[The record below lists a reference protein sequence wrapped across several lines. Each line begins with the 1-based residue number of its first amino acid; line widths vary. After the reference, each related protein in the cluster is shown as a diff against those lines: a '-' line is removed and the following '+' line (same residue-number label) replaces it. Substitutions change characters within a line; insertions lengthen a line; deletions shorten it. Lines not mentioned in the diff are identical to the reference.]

1 MARLTRSR
9 PPRLNS
15 KVHRSTGFSLL
26 EMLVSVLILTVLM
39 TAVFTFMAQVQKRF
53 QGNAVSSESNQSAR
67 AALELMTQEIGQA
80 GLNPNFT
87 QNKTFAAPSTTLN
100 SQPVAS
106 AAPQAVTLNDICQ
119 IFPGDWLAVDSGVSF
134 ELVQVVSTTPLSG
147 SNCAAPHTV
156 GGTVTAIFEQ
166 DHCQSGSSGC
176 TVPEIAGSPWPPPV
190 ASYKQPYPS
199 GILQGTGTSDDKT
212 LEFLGDVNGDG
223 VLNYV
228 VYSLHAPAGAPTM
241 TINGTTYTLYT
252 LYRSITPVTFA
263 AGAQNNPASPLVQ
276 NVLYNAAN
284 QHGPTGQPIFAYPVT
299 VTVGVVPNVMTVV
312 GTVVVNLSIAVNPK
326 SMEAGQNT
334 WYTMATEI
342 RPLNLSGAIAVNNSG
357 GGRLLPKQ
365 PAGLPMTN
373 PANYYQ

>member
-1 MARLTRSR
+1 MQRQTRSR
-9 PPRLNS
+9 SPG
-15 KVHRSTGFSLL
+15 RSISETRGLAGFSLL

-39 TAVFTFMAQVQKRF
+39 SAVFAFMAQVQKRF

-87 QNKTFAAPSTTLN
+87 QNKVFATPPTMANAVP
-100 SQPVAS
+100 QPVA
-106 AAPQAVTLNDICQ
+106 LNDICQ
-119 IFPGDWLAVDSGVSF
+119 IFPGDWLGVDSGVNF
-134 ELVQVVSTTPLSG
+134 ELVQVISTAPPSG
-147 SNCAAPHTV
+147 SNCAASHTV

-176 TVPEIAGSPWPPPV
+176 QPVPSPWPPPV
-190 ASYKQPYPS
+190 ASYKESYPS
-199 GILQGTGTSDDKT
+199 GILQGAGTSDDKT
-212 LEFLGDVNGDG
+212 LEFFGDVNGDG

-228 VYSLHAPAGAPTM
+228 VYSLYAAAGAPTM
-241 TINGTTYTLYT
+241 TLDGTTYTLYT

-263 AGAQNNPASPLVQ
+263 AGAQNTPASPLVQ
-276 NVLYNAAN
+276 NVLYNAAGK
-284 QHGPTGQPIFAYPVT
+284 QGPTAQPIFAYPVT
-299 VTVGVVPNVMTVV
+299 VTVGVIPNIMTVV

-334 WYTMATEI
+334 WYTMATQI
-342 RPLNLSGAIAVNNSG
+342 RPLNLAGAIAANNSG
-357 GGRLLPKQ
+357 GGRLLPKE
-365 PAGLPMTN
+365 PAGLPMSN